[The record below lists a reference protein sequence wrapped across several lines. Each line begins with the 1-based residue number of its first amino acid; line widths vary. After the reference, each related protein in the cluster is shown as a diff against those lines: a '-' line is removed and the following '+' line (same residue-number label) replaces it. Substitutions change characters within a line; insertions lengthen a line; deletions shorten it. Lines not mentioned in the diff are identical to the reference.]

1 MWKVYPTELLGTDM
15 KSKGGSTQEGTF
27 VSITRTILEA
37 EATMEWV
44 AWVDSECP
52 STYSG
57 QNYQKICR

>member
-15 KSKGGSTQEGTF
+15 KSKGGSAQEGTF

-44 AWVDSECP
+44 AWVGSECP
-52 STYSG
+52 ST
-57 QNYQKICR
+57 